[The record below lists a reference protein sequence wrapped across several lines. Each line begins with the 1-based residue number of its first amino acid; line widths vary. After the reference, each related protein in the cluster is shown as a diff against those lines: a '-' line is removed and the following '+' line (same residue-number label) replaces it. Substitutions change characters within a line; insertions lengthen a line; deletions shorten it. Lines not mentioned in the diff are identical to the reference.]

1 MNYLLKRR
9 PQPFLYCYC
18 RNFSSGGFSHLNTVP
33 FSSKPSHTFRLRF
46 LFRML
51 RKEVSRVYGGP
62 QLSRQNQKPH
72 GKNKNITAKPKT
84 SCKTKNLT
92 AKQKTSR
99 QNQILH
105 SKSKIALVL
114 PWVFA
119 FAVRYF
125 RVLGF
130 WSQAFGFA
138 VRSLVLPWGFCFC
151 REVFG
156 FAVMFLFL
164 PWGFGFA
171 VTVVGHRIGTPWRVV
186 THYCHFNR

>member
-1 MNYLLKRR
+1 MKFKINCKLFTLTLRLCWLNYLLKRR

-18 RNFSSGGFSHLNTVP
+18 RNFSSGGFSHLNTMP

-84 SCKTKNLT
+84 SCKTKNVT

-130 WSQAFGFA
+130 
-138 VRSLVLPWGFCFC
+138 
-151 REVFG
+151 
-156 FAVMFLFL
+156 
-164 PWGFGFA
+164 
-171 VTVVGHRIGTPWRVV
+171 
-186 THYCHFNR
+186 